1 MNYDELD
8 PDEQIALQKQIESHR
23 EEILTLDVDEIL
35 ERLVKMHDSTDV
47 IIEGYNLVTN
57 MNEGHGIAVAGLIRL
72 RTALMEPKHLTG
84 YRGDER
90 KETANI
96 IISKDQV
103 NKFTGASNDIGFL
116 WNQKENK
123 YDFIVSDYDKAK
135 LMDQRIIQAYV
146 KVVLEKA
153 LKKNGFKIKVNINEE
168 DLLKRQLSDL
178 EIKARKII

>member
-1 MNYDELD
+1 MSAYKKIECDIVDKESLLEALSLLGFT
-8 PDEQIALQKQIESHR
+8 PD
-23 EEILTLDVDEIL
+23 V
-35 ERLVKMHDSTDV
+35 LV
-47 IIEGYNLVTN
+47 
-57 MNEGHGIAVAGLIRL
+57 
-72 RTALMEPKHLTG
+72 EPKHLTG

-116 WNQKENK
+116 CNQKENK

>member
-1 MNYDELD
+1 MSAYKKIECDIVDKESLL
-8 PDEQIALQKQIESHR
+8 EALS
-23 EEILTLDVDEIL
+23 LLGFTPNV
-35 ERLVKMHDSTDV
+35 LV
-47 IIEGYNLVTN
+47 
-57 MNEGHGIAVAGLIRL
+57 
-72 RTALMEPKHLTG
+72 EPKHLTG

-116 WNQKENK
+116 WNEKENK

-168 DLLKRQLSDL
+168 DFLKRQLSDL

>member
-1 MNYDELD
+1 MSAYKKIECDIVDKESLLEALSLLGFT
-8 PDEQIALQKQIESHR
+8 PD
-23 EEILTLDVDEIL
+23 V
-35 ERLVKMHDSTDV
+35 LV
-47 IIEGYNLVTN
+47 
-57 MNEGHGIAVAGLIRL
+57 
-72 RTALMEPKHLTG
+72 EPKHLTG
-84 YRGDER
+84 YRGDKRE
-90 KETANI
+90 ETAHI

-116 WNQKENK
+116 WNEKENK

-135 LMDQRIIQAYV
+135 LMDQRIIQSYV
-146 KVVLEKA
+146 KIVLEKA

>member
-1 MNYDELD
+1 MSAYKKIECDIVDKESLLEALSLLGFT
-8 PDEQIALQKQIESHR
+8 PD
-23 EEILTLDVDEIL
+23 V
-35 ERLVKMHDSTDV
+35 LV
-47 IIEGYNLVTN
+47 
-57 MNEGHGIAVAGLIRL
+57 
-72 RTALMEPKHLTG
+72 EPKHLTG

-178 EIKARKII
+178 EIKKLN